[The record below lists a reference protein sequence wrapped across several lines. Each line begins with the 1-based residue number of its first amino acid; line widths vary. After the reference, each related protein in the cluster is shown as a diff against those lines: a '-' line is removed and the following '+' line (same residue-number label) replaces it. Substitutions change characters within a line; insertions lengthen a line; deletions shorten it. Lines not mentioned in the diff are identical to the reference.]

1 MQSYEA
7 IRFHTLLLQT
17 RLWIVFM
24 MIAVLLSGI
33 TAFPLQ
39 TELDWLSRQHLP
51 ASLAGWVNQV
61 DIAVRAT
68 NEQFP
73 QLAYGTDW
81 LAFAHIVIALAF
93 IGPFKDPIK
102 NIWVIEWAMI
112 CCIAVF
118 PLALIAGPVRHIP
131 FFHRVIDCCFGLLGL
146 IPLIVVRKKIKA
158 MRRLVTVP

>member
-7 IRFHTLLLQT
+7 TRFHTLLLQT

-39 TELDWLSRQHLP
+39 TELDWLSHQHLP
-51 ASLAGWVNQV
+51 APLAGWVNQV